1 METLTRKKSKNIL
14 KYPTTIS
21 MSPWLDN
28 PSHSPPNN
36 EADDTY
42 QLRGVLIHKGG
53 SAYHGH
59 YEAQVYDI
67 EFVCPTTSL
76 SNY

>member
-1 METLTRKKSKNIL
+1 METLSRKKSKNIL
-14 KYPTTIS
+14 KYPTTID
-21 MSPWLDN
+21 MSSWLDT
-28 PSHSPPNN
+28 PSPSPPNN
-36 EADDTY
+36 EANDTY

-67 EFVCPTTSL
+67 EFVCLIASF
-76 SNY
+76 SNF